1 MELGLYLHFPFCIS
15 KCPYCDFNSYQL
27 KEDNQI
33 SSYISAL
40 YKEITAYSQKLN
52 KSNIKTIYLGGGTP
66 TILSG
71 VQIYNILEFCKD
83 KFTIEKKAEI
93 TIEANPGTLDGE
105 KLKLLIEAGINRLS
119 LGAQS
124 FNNIFLKKLGRIH
137 NTQDII
143 DSYNLAREIGFSNI
157 NIDIMFALP
166 DQTTEDLQDTL
177 KKAVSLKPDHLSL
190 YNLTIKP
197 GTEYYENYKR
207 NTLKLPSEDE
217 EFDMYNWAINFL
229 KENNFEHYEIANFA
243 RPHKRSLHNL
253 IYWQNKP
260 YLGIGAGAYSF
271 IRGYRYMNFKDPEK
285 YIKEVMNDK
294 LPIDHGE
301 KLSLRKRM
309 IETIILGLRT
319 KDGVSYKKYK
329 TRFGIN
335 LNDIFSK
342 QIDKLVNLGLLKKV
356 DCKIKLT
363 KRGIFLANTV
373 FREFVD

>member
-1 MELGLYLHFPFCIS
+1 MKLGLYLHFPFCVS

-27 KEDNQI
+27 KEENQI
-33 SSYISAL
+33 TSYICAI
-40 YKEITAYSQKLN
+40 YKEMTAYSQKLK
-52 KSNIKTIYLGGGTP
+52 KSNIRTIYLGGGTP

-71 VQIYNILEFCKD
+71 VQIYSILEFCKD
-83 KFTIEKKAEI
+83 KFTIDKDAEI

-105 KLKLLIEAGINRLS
+105 KIKLLTESGINRLS

-124 FNNIFLKKLGRIH
+124 FNDLLLKKLGRIH
-137 NTQDII
+137 NAQDII
-143 DSYNLAREIGFSNI
+143 DSYYLARENGFNNI

-166 DQTTEDLQDTL
+166 DQITKDLQTTL
-177 KKAVSLKPDHLSL
+177 EKAISLKPDHLSL
-190 YNLTIKP
+190 YNLTLKP
-197 GTEYYENYKR
+197 GTEYYKKYKR
-207 NTLKLPSEDE
+207 GKLKLPTEDE
-217 EFDMYNWAINFL
+217 EFDMYNRAINFL

-243 RPHKRSLHNL
+243 RPYKRSMHNL

-271 IRGYRYMNFKDPEK
+271 IKGYRYMNYENPAR
-285 YIKEVMNDK
+285 YIKEIMSGK
-294 LPIDHGE
+294 LPVDNGE

-319 KDGVSYKKYK
+319 KDGVVYKKFK
-329 TRFGIN
+329 TRFGVN
-335 LNDIFSK
+335 LNDIFPK
-342 QIDKLVNLGLLKKV
+342 QINKLVNLGLLEKD

-363 KRGIFLANTV
+363 KKGIFLANTV

>member
-40 YKEITAYSQKLN
+40 YQEITAYSQKLK

-71 VQIYNILEFCKD
+71 VQICNILAFCKGIFKVD
-83 KFTIEKKAEI
+83 NDAEI
-93 TIEANPGTLDGE
+93 TIEANPGTVNVE
-105 KLKLLIEAGINRLS
+105 KINLLIGSGINRLS

-124 FNNIFLKKLGRIH
+124 FNNMFLKKLGRIH
-137 NTQDII
+137 NTQEII
-143 DSYNLAREIGFSNI
+143 DSYYLAREKGFNNI

-166 DQTTEDLQDTL
+166 NQTTEDLQDTL
-177 KKAVSLKPDHLSL
+177 KKAVFLKPDHLSL
-190 YNLTIKP
+190 YNLTIKQ
-197 GTEYYENYKR
+197 GTEYYREYEKGK
-207 NTLKLPSEDE
+207 LKLPAEDE

-229 KENNFEHYEIANFA
+229 EENGFEHYEIANFA
-243 RPHKRSLHNL
+243 RPHKRSKHNL
-253 IYWQNKP
+253 IYWQNRP

-271 IRGYRYMNFKDPEK
+271 LRGYRYMNCEDPAR
-285 YIKEVMNDK
+285 YIKEVMSGK
-294 LPIDHGE
+294 LPIDNGE
-301 KLSLRKRM
+301 RLSLRKRM
-309 IETIILGLRT
+309 TETIILGLRT

-329 TRFGIN
+329 TRFGVD
-335 LNDIFSK
+335 LNDIFPK
-342 QIDKLVNLGLLKKV
+342 QVNKLVNLGLLEEG
-356 DCKIKLT
+356 DCKIKLSR
-363 KRGIFLANTV
+363 KGIFLANTV

>member
-1 MELGLYLHFPFCIS
+1 MELGLYLHLPFCIS

-40 YKEITAYSQKLN
+40 YKEITTYSQKL
-52 KSNIKTIYLGGGTP
+52 KKINIRTIYFGGGTP

-83 KFTIEKKAEI
+83 KFTVDKNAEI

-105 KLKLLIEAGINRLS
+105 KIKLLIESGINRLS

-124 FNNIFLKKLGRIH
+124 FNDLFLKKLGRIH

-143 DSYNLAREIGFSNI
+143 DSYYLAREKGFNNI

-166 DQTTEDLQDTL
+166 DQTTKDFQITL

-190 YNLTIKP
+190 YNLTIKS
-197 GTEYYENYKR
+197 GTEYYKKYKGSK
-207 NTLKLPSEDE
+207 LKLPTEDE
-217 EFDMYNWAINFL
+217 EFDMYNWAIKYL
-229 KENNFEHYEIANFA
+229 EENDFEHYEIANFA
-243 RPHKRSLHNL
+243 RPHKRSMHNL

-271 IRGYRYMNFKDPEK
+271 IRGYRYMNFKDPAR
-285 YIKEVMNDK
+285 YIKEVMDDK
-294 LPIDHGE
+294 LPIDNGE

-319 KDGVSYKKYK
+319 KDGVGYKKFK
-329 TRFGIN
+329 TRFKVDIN
-335 LNDIFSK
+335 NIFHK
-342 QIDKLVNLGLLKKV
+342 QINELVNLGLLQK
-356 DCKIKLT
+356 DDFKIKLT
-363 KRGIFLANTV
+363 KRGIFLADTV

>member
-1 MELGLYLHFPFCIS
+1 MELGLYLHLPFCIS

-40 YKEITAYSQKLN
+40 YQEITTYSKKLK

-71 VQIYNILEFCKD
+71 VQIYNILEFCKS
-83 KFTIEKKAEI
+83 KFTIDKDAEI

-105 KLKLLIEAGINRLS
+105 KIKLLIESGINRLS

-124 FNNIFLKKLGRIH
+124 FNNLFLKKLARIH

-143 DSYNLAREIGFSNI
+143 DSYYLAREKGFNNI

-166 DQTTEDLQDTL
+166 EQTTEDLQVTL

-197 GTEYYENYKR
+197 GTEYYKKYKKGK
-207 NTLKLPSEDE
+207 LKLPNEDE
-217 EFDMYNWAINFL
+217 EFDMYNWAIKFL
-229 KENNFEHYEIANFA
+229 EESGFEHYEISNFA
-243 RPHKRSLHNL
+243 RPYKRSMHNL

-271 IRGYRYMNFKDPEK
+271 IKGYRYMNYESPAR
-285 YIKEVMNDK
+285 YVKEMMSGK
-294 LPIDHGE
+294 LPVDNGE

-319 KDGVSYKKYK
+319 KDGVGYKKFK
-329 TRFGIN
+329 TRFGVN
-335 LNDIFSK
+335 LNDIFFK
-342 QIDKLVNLGLLKKV
+342 QVNKLVNLALLEKGH
-356 DCKIKLT
+356 CKIKLT
-363 KRGIFLANTV
+363 KKGIFLANTV

>member
-1 MELGLYLHFPFCIS
+1 MKLGLYLHFPFCIS

-40 YKEITAYSQKLN
+40 YQEITTYSKKLK
-52 KSNIKTIYLGGGTP
+52 KSNIKTVYLGGGTP

-71 VQIYNILEFCKD
+71 VQIYNILEFCKN
-83 KFTIEKKAEI
+83 KFTIDKDAEI

-105 KLKLLIEAGINRLS
+105 KIKLLIESGINRLS

-124 FNNIFLKKLGRIH
+124 FNNLFLKKLGRIH

-143 DSYNLAREIGFSNI
+143 DSYYLAREKGFNNI

-166 DQTTEDLQDTL
+166 EQTTEDLQVTL

-197 GTEYYENYKR
+197 GTEYYEKHKSGK
-207 NTLKLPSEDE
+207 LKLPTEDE

-229 KENNFEHYEIANFA
+229 EESGFEHYEIANFA
-243 RPHKRSLHNL
+243 RPYKRSMHNL

-271 IRGYRYMNFKDPEK
+271 IKGYRYMNYENPARYTKK
-285 YIKEVMNDK
+285 IMSGK
-294 LPIDHGE
+294 LPVDNGE

-319 KDGVSYKKYK
+319 KDGVGCKKFK
-329 TRFGIN
+329 TRFGVN
-335 LNDIFSK
+335 LNDIFFK
-342 QIDKLVNLGLLKKV
+342 QVNKLVNLALLEKG

-363 KRGIFLANTV
+363 KKGIFLANTV

>member
-40 YKEITAYSQKLN
+40 YQEITTYSKKLI
-52 KSNIKTIYLGGGTP
+52 KSNIKTVYLGGGTP

-71 VQIYNILEFCKD
+71 VQIYNILEYCKD
-83 KFTIEKKAEI
+83 KFNIDKNAEI

-105 KLKLLIEAGINRLS
+105 KLKLLIESGINRLS

-124 FNNIFLKKLGRIH
+124 FNNLFLKKLGRIH

-143 DSYNLAREIGFSNI
+143 DSYFFARETGFSNI

-166 DQTTEDLQDTL
+166 DQTTEDLQVTL

-197 GTEYYENYKR
+197 GTEYYKKHKKGK
-207 NTLKLPSEDE
+207 LKLPTEDE
-217 EFDMYNWAINFL
+217 EFDMYNRAINFL
-229 KENNFEHYEIANFA
+229 EESDFEHYEIANFA
-243 RPHKRSLHNL
+243 RPYKRSMHNL

-271 IRGYRYMNFKDPEK
+271 IRGYRYMNYENPAR
-285 YIKEVMNDK
+285 YIKEIMSGK
-294 LPIDHGE
+294 LPVDNGE

-319 KDGVSYKKYK
+319 KDGVGNKKFK
-329 TRFGIN
+329 TRFGVN
-335 LNDIFSK
+335 LNDIFPE
-342 QIDKLVNLGLLKKV
+342 QIKKLVNLGLLQK
-356 DCKIKLT
+356 DNYRIKLT
-363 KRGIFLANTV
+363 KKGIFLANTV

>member
-1 MELGLYLHFPFCIS
+1 MKLGLYLHFPFCIS

-40 YKEITAYSQKLN
+40 YQEITAYSQKLK
-52 KSNIKTIYLGGGTP
+52 KSNIKTIYMGGGTP
-66 TILSG
+66 TILSS

-83 KFTIEKKAEI
+83 KFTIDKNAEI

-105 KLKLLIEAGINRLS
+105 KIKLLIESGINRLS

-124 FNNIFLKKLGRIH
+124 FNNLFLKKLGRIH
-137 NTQDII
+137 DTQDII
-143 DSYNLAREIGFSNI
+143 DSYFLAREMGFDNI

-166 DQTTEDLQDTL
+166 DQTTEDFQATL

-243 RPHKRSLHNL
+243 HPHKRSLHNL
-253 IYWQNKP
+253 IYWQNQP

-271 IRGYRYMNFKDPEK
+271 IRGYRYMNYENPER
-285 YIKEVMNDK
+285 YIKEIMSGK

-342 QIDKLVNLGLLKKV
+342 QIDKLVNLGLLKKD

-363 KRGIFLANTV
+363 KRGIFLANTA